1 MADKQSEDILEE
13 KAGGETKKLVLIII
27 IISAVFL
34 GIMGAGFY
42 VLWSKVSP
50 SDPQIEQAQ
59 GSSSEEETDQDEIR
73 PVYSLDAFIVNL
85 SDKGGARYL
94 RTTMDLELSS
104 EKTTSEI
111 EKRLP
116 QIRDAIL
123 TIVPAKTSK
132 DINTIEGKT
141 ALRDEIIESL
151 NSFIK
156 NGQITNIYFTEFV
169 VQ

>member
-1 MADKQSEDILEE
+1 MAEDLSEEILEE
-13 KAGGETKKLVLIII
+13 KGGSETKKLMLIII

-50 SDPQIEQAQ
+50 QDPQT
-59 GSSSEEETDQDEIR
+59 EEVQDENAEGEDDQDQIR
-73 PVYSLDAFIVNL
+73 PVHSLDTFVVNL
-85 SDKGGARYL
+85 ADRGGTRYL
-94 RTTMDLELSS
+94 RASMDLELSS
-104 EKTTSEI
+104 EETTAEVQ
-111 EKRLP
+111 KRLP

-123 TIVPAKTSK
+123 TIVPAKTTK
-132 DINTIEGKT
+132 DIRTIEGKT
-141 ALRDEIIESL
+141 ALRDEIMTKL

-156 NGQITNIYFTEFV
+156 TGSITNIYFTEFV

>member
-1 MADKQSEDILEE
+1 
-13 KAGGETKKLVLIII
+13 
-27 IISAVFL
+27 
-34 GIMGAGFY
+34 
-42 VLWSKVSP
+42 
-50 SDPQIEQAQ
+50 
-59 GSSSEEETDQDEIR
+59 
-73 PVYSLDAFIVNL
+73 
-85 SDKGGARYL
+85 
-94 RTTMDLELSS
+94 MDLELSS
-104 EKTTSEI
+104 EETTDEI

-141 ALRDEIIESL
+141 ALRDEIMEKL
-151 NSFIK
+151 NSFVK